1 MAMDY
6 NSLQR
11 GNSWST
17 DQKRVIR
24 KLFDL
29 AFTAADPSTSAT
41 ISRTVVNQTLAGKL
55 DAGEE
60 QDFRSLFIGL
70 RKAMD
75 DAAGVDYT
83 DLQFADAGPDTIT
96 TVIGDFTEFVTAGDT
111 IVVVGSAS
119 NDGSYLVDSLTA
131 TVITLDSGEAL
142 SNEGTADVS
151 ANISRDGT
159 VYDLQPHFTADRW
172 TGNQR
177 KIIKA
182 LAQTVVDA
190 IAT

>member
-70 RKAMD
+70 RKAID

-96 TVIGDFTEFVTAGDT
+96 TIIGDFTEFVTAGDT
-111 IVVVGSAS
+111 IVVVGSVS
-119 NDGSYLVDSLTA
+119 NDGSYLVDSVTA

>member
-111 IVVVGSAS
+111 IVVVGSVS

>member
-1 MAMDY
+1 MAVNY
-6 NSLQR
+6 KPLNRNQE
-11 GNSWST
+11 WT
-17 DQKRVIR
+17 EDQKIVYRR
-24 KLFDL
+24 LFGL
-29 AFTAADPSTSAT
+29 AEVAADPSTPAT
-41 ISRTVVNQTLAGKL
+41 ISRSVVNRTLAGKVS
-55 DAGEE
+55 ASEM
-60 QDFRSLFIGL
+60 QDLRSLFIGL
-70 RKAMD
+70 RKAIA

-96 TVIGDFTEFVTAGDT
+96 TVVGDFTEFVTAGDT

-159 VYDLQPHFTADRW
+159 VYDLQPHFAADSW
-172 TGNQR
+172 TGNKR
-177 KIIKA
+177 KIVKA
-182 LAQTVVDA
+182 MAQSVVDMISA
-190 IAT
+190 

>member
-159 VYDLQPHFTADRW
+159 VYDLQPHFAADSW
-172 TGNQR
+172 TGNKR
-177 KIIKA
+177 KIVKA
-182 LAQTVVDA
+182 MAQSVVDMISA
-190 IAT
+190 